1 MTASELFIQN
11 TIKIVRKN
19 LLDEIDNQALSEKGF
34 TTIQN
39 QRIYTLLE
47 SARTQAIIETEKALS
62 DPEEK
67 KWAQAQVIALTKN
80 QMADIPKK
88 KEIFVAL
95 AKDLVRNSLPG
106 YKIRQSRFYFAIE

>member
-11 TIKIVRKN
+11 IIKIVRKN

-95 AKDLVRNSLPG
+95 AKDLTRKGLPG